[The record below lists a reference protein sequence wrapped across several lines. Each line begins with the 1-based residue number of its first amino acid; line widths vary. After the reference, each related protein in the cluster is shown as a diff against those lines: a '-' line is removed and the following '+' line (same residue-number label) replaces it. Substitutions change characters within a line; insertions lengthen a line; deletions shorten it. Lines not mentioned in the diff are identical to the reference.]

1 MKKDF
6 GYIITAAASLLLLS
20 AVALNAQEE
29 TLSRNFGLRSHQLQS
44 ELPVSKASP
53 VQAVPVPKAAPETR
67 LADAG
72 CRRVELLGG
81 WEMASDSL
89 VTASAKSVFDR
100 TLDTREWYSA
110 TVPGTVLGTLV
121 DSGVY
126 PDPYYGLNNLTVPDW
141 LCHRQWWYRIAFPR
155 PDFGSERTELRFE
168 GINYRAE
175 VWLNGVMLG
184 RIDGAFSRGIFDVT
198 DRLGDDNV
206 LAVKICPPQN
216 PGIPY
221 EPSMRATRSVNGGQL
236 CLDGPTFISSEG
248 WDWVRGVRD
257 RNIGIWQGVY
267 LEGCGNVKL
276 ENPFVITDLPLP
288 RTDEAFLMVKAHLKN
303 LTDSPR
309 TVTLKAEMDGR
320 ELFSREVTVAA
331 SSVAESIV
339 SAADCEALHL
349 KNPRLWWPN
358 GYGEQNLYT
367 MKLSVI
373 EGGKVTGEQ
382 DVRFGVRE
390 LTYELTVDSAEEEGM
405 RIEFQPVND
414 IRNGDMPFDSFHR
427 RTVTG
432 RVVVPA
438 FKDGVD
444 VSAYKRLPED
454 GMSPY
459 LVIRCNGRRIFLR
472 GGNWGM
478 DDMMKRV
485 SRERLEPAVRLH
497 KEQHFN
503 MIRNWTG
510 EQTEKDFYDLCDEY
524 GMLVWNDFWISTE
537 KYNQN
542 PLDEELFMA
551 NVRETLLRFRNHPS
565 IAVWCPRNEGYANFT
580 MEPLL
585 QKATASL
592 DGTRFY
598 SPTSWYM
605 NISAN
610 GPYFAVSEEKYMKR
624 AVGFS
629 TEIGTVAYPTA
640 ESMRK
645 FIPEED
651 LWPIGDV
658 WFYHDAGFGHDRH
671 IPMMAER
678 YGESNGVEDFCRKA
692 QLFSY
697 YYYRLFFETWSSRLW
712 QTNSGI
718 LLWMSHP
725 AWPSVQFQTYSWDF
739 ETLGAFYGSRKACED
754 IHIMKA
760 CTDGRIMVVNYTR
773 EPLNGASVRLSRLGL
788 DGRPV
793 EKPLVKRLDIAPEA
807 VTQVTELDLAPDS
820 RCTLL
825 RLELLSGGRTVSV
838 NDYFIPGEK
847 SLRDLNDLP
856 EGGLAASKVSVKSE
870 GGKHCVTFR
879 LRNTSDSVL
888 VAVKLNARDSA
899 TGEAILPAY
908 ISDGYFNLL
917 PGESRTLTAEF
928 SHDGRWNISAE
939 AYNMNRKTIIR

>member
-1 MKKDF
+1 MKICS
-6 GYIITAAASLLLLS
+6 GNIIAVVAFLLLPAATLD
-20 AVALNAQEE
+20 AHEE
-29 TLSRNFGLRSHQLQS
+29 TLSRNFGLRSHQPQS
-44 ELPVSKASP
+44 ELPVSKAAP
-53 VQAVPVPKAAPETR
+53 VKAVPVPKAAPATR

-89 VTASAKSVFDR
+89 VTASSKSVFDL

-126 PDPYYGLNNLTVPDW
+126 PDPYYGLNNLAVPDW
-141 LCHRQWWYRIAFPR
+141 LCRRQWWYRIAFPR

-175 VWLNGVMLG
+175 VWLNGMMLG
-184 RIDGAFSRGIFDVT
+184 RIDGAFSRGIFDMT
-198 DRLGDDNV
+198 DCIGDENV

-248 WDWVRGVRD
+248 WDWVRGVR
-257 RNIGIWQGVY
+257 
-267 LEGCGNVKL
+267 
-276 ENPFVITDLPLP
+276 
-288 RTDEAFLMVKAHLKN
+288 
-303 LTDSPR
+303 
-309 TVTLKAEMDGR
+309 
-320 ELFSREVTVAA
+320 
-331 SSVAESIV
+331 
-339 SAADCEALHL
+339 
-349 KNPRLWWPN
+349 
-358 GYGEQNLYT
+358 
-367 MKLSVI
+367 
-373 EGGKVTGEQ
+373 
-382 DVRFGVRE
+382 E

-414 IRNGDMPFDSFHR
+414 IRDGDMPFDSFRR

-438 FKDGVD
+438 FKEGVD
-444 VSAYKRLPED
+444 AAAYRRLPED

-645 FIPEED
+645 FIPQED

-678 YGESNGVEDFCRKA
+678 YGESDGVDDFCRKA

-773 EPLNGASVRLSRLGL
+773 ESLNGASVRLSRLGL

-793 EKPLVKRLDIAPEA
+793 EKPVVKRLDIAPEA

-838 NDYFIPGEK
+838 NDYFLPGEK
-847 SLRDLNDLP
+847 SLRDLNALP
-856 EGGLAASKVSVKSE
+856 EGGLAASKVSVRSE
-870 GGKHCVTFR
+870 GGKHHVTFR
-879 LRNTSDSVL
+879 LRNTSGSMV

-939 AYNMNRKTIIR
+939 AYNMNRKTIIK